1 MDSKEWLPEEIK
13 VTRFGLLILP
23 TPQMAKHIYF
33 AESALDAM
41 SFYQLNANKIKLEE
55 SVFCSVGG
63 YISVNQIKTL
73 YCDTHKL
80 KYIPVLIMI

>member
-1 MDSKEWLPEEIK
+1 MDSKEWLPEVIK

-41 SFYQLNANKIKLEE
+41 SFYQLNANK
-55 SVFCSVGG
+55 S
-63 YISVNQIKTL
+63 N
-73 YCDTHKL
+73 
-80 KYIPVLIMI
+80 

>member
-1 MDSKEWLPEEIK
+1 
-13 VTRFGLLILP
+13 
-23 TPQMAKHIYF
+23 MAKHIYF

-63 YISVNQIKTL
+63 YISPNQIKNTL
-73 YCDTHKL
+73 SRYPQAKVHTCFDNDLMAICMTL
-80 KYIPVLIMI
+80 KYMESLAIQK

>member
-1 MDSKEWLPEEIK
+1 MDSKEWLPEVIK
-13 VTRFGLLILP
+13 VTRFWIADFLP

-55 SVFCSVGG
+55 SVF
-63 YISVNQIKTL
+63 L
-73 YCDTHKL
+73 
-80 KYIPVLIMI
+80 